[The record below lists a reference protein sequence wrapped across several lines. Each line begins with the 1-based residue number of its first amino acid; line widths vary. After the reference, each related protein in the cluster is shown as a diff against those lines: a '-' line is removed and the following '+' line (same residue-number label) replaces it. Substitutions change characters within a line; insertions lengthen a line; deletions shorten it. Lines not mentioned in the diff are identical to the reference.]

1 MTSPHAEHPEASA
14 ELFAAAERL
23 EQVEPGLGHALFA
36 VVREAIDAIEQYPD
50 GWPPFPGWDREP
62 VVRSKGTKRFHFRV
76 VYFVRDSQP
85 VILAYAHERQRPGYW
100 RHRYEELR
108 DR

>member
-1 MTSPHAEHPEASA
+1 MSAPHAEHPDAAA
-14 ELFAAAERL
+14 ELTAAAERL
-23 EQVEPGLGHALFA
+23 EEIQPGLGHALFA
-36 VVREAIDAIEQYPD
+36 EIRDAIDAIEQYPE

-62 VVRSKGTKRFHFRV
+62 LVRSKGVKRFHYRV
-76 VYFVRDSQP
+76 VYFVNGDQP

-100 RHRYEELR
+100 MQRFHEAH